1 MSSIF
6 EDAVGKE
13 VIWHNLGSKETKNV
27 RNKNEFFYK
36 ENQHD

>member
-13 VIWHNLGSKETKNV
+13 VIWHNLGSKKKMSETKM
-27 RNKNEFFYK
+27 KFFYK